1 MVDMVFTIFKLRNSK
16 IDLSHIFGSF
26 QDSVNIMITWTMR
39 FTAYM
44 HYGKLNCDG
53 KIFRGTFHPFVIVL
67 YFYRAHEYKFG
78 EKLAVNGIESLNFW
92 QWCSLAE
99 VRGGKV
105 GLAFNHFQK
114 IQLLLIFTK
123 NIFPNRVCV
132 RLSQFPS
139 SNPLS
144 CVCGGKEKKLNKTR
158 SFPPLRSGLW
168 LDLFHTENRG

>member
-1 MVDMVFTIFKLRNSK
+1 MGLKLLDGIPSFSWALQILYRNLAFMVDMVFTIFKLRNSK

-39 FTAYM
+39 FTANT
-44 HYGKLNCDG
+44 HSGKLNCDG

-105 GLAFNHFQK
+105 GLTFNRFQK
-114 IQLLLIFTK
+114 NTISSRKIF
-123 NIFPNRVCV
+123 
-132 RLSQFPS
+132 SQTGFVS
-139 SNPLS
+139 
-144 CVCGGKEKKLNKTR
+144 
-158 SFPPLRSGLW
+158 
-168 LDLFHTENRG
+168 D